1 MAPLAS
7 EHLQPPRPPLP
18 GWVVAGVTALAYLV
32 VGRIGA
38 QLALPSD
45 GVASLLFPASGL
57 ALAALIVGGR
67 AAALGLLLGAL
78 ALRLWLAAD
87 LPSGFSLGALLAA
100 PVIALGVLAQALA
113 GRALVHRHVGQ
124 PLVLTEPLDL
134 LLFYL
139 YGGALACLVS
149 PTVGVVVLAL
159 ADVIRPDTWAAV
171 WLVWWTGDLLGVLI
185 GAPLVLTVVGQPRRD
200 WAPRVLTT
208 GVPLLVALLLLGAG
222 TVQLAKLDDA
232 RRRDG
237 FEREATAAASV
248 VGARLQAPLR
258 ALEAAHSVF
267 VASPT
272 ITHEGFRRASA
283 AWLRDDGELQSL
295 GWAELVARERLASF
309 EAAAQAEGLPGYRVL
324 GRAAAG
330 TDTAPDPVLA
340 LRYIEPQALNASALG
355 VDLRTLPVAS
365 DAVAR
370 AVRSGRAVATPVFAL
385 PQGGLGTV
393 IYRPVFHGS
402 PATPGAREQALRG
415 VVFASV
421 RPGTLWLALR
431 EGLPTHLSACLIDL
445 EPARG
450 GRLLAGDAG
459 CAEAPREAWRHVQTT
474 DFGGRRWELHIVG
487 DAYGLAGGT
496 RSVWPFVVVGQ
507 LAAAVLGAL
516 LLTMTGRRQRI
527 EREVAER
534 TAALTHEMAVR
545 GDAEAALGE
554 SEKRFRVIFDAAP
567 VGMVYT
573 DMAGRIRQTNPAF
586 SQLTGYGREELLQ
599 MTVDELTHA
608 EDRAPDERL
617 FARLAAGEVRHVQ
630 RSKRI
635 VHKGGEARWVRVHL
649 RALDDVAGRPTRMVG
664 VLEDITEHLRLQD
677 AERARE
683 RAEAANRAK
692 SEFVSRMSHEL
703 RTPLN
708 AMLGFAQLL
717 ELDRDHPLAGHQT
730 QWTQQIQHAG
740 WHLLSMINDTLD
752 LSRIESGNLK
762 LQLEPLD
769 VGDMLHAA
777 CSLVAQDA
785 QRRGVTLEL
794 LPPARALRIE
804 GDMTRV
810 KQILTNLLS
819 NAIKYNV
826 DGGLVRLT
834 SRLRDTHTVELEVA
848 DTGLGMTAQQLAD
861 LFQPFNRLGREG
873 SDQEGTG
880 IGLVISQRLAQ
891 LMGGSLDVRST
902 DGEGSVFTLV
912 LPRASGYS
920 GTTDLGELDWPAA
933 ASYHRRRIHYIEDNA
948 TNAEVMRG
956 IVAQRPQIRMDVSCT
971 GLDGLAAVRR
981 ELPDLVLLDMH
992 LPDID
997 GLEVLRELTIDPA
1010 TADIPVLVVSADAGG
1025 TRHEAA
1031 MAAGAAQY
1039 LTKPVGVAQMLAALD
1054 RELERMETRYD

>member
-1 MAPLAS
+1 MSAPAGDLSTA
-7 EHLQPPRPPLP
+7 PRPPLP
-18 GWVVAGVTALAYLV
+18 GWVVAALTALAYLV
-32 VGRIGA
+32 IGRIGA
-38 QLALPSD
+38 QLALPAG

-57 ALAALIVGGR
+57 ALAAVIVGGR

-87 LPSGFSLGALLAA
+87 MPGGFSAGTLLAA
-100 PVIALGVLAQALA
+100 PVIALGVLAQALV
-113 GRALVHRHVGQ
+113 GRALVRRHVSQ

-149 PTVGVVVLAL
+149 PTVGVVALAL
-159 ADVIRPDTWAAV
+159 ADVIRPDAWAAV

-208 GVPLLVALLLLGAG
+208 GVPLLVALLLLGFGA
-222 TVQLAKLDDA
+222 VELDKLDDA
-232 RRRDG
+232 RRRNA

-267 VASPT
+267 VASPS
-272 ITHEGFRRASA
+272 ITHDGFRRASA

-295 GWAELVARERLASF
+295 GWAELVTRDQLPAF
-309 EAAAQAEGLPGYRVL
+309 EAAAQAEGMPGYRVL
-324 GRAAAG
+324 ERGS
-330 TDTAPDPVLA
+330 TAERPADSVLA
-340 LRYIEPQALNASALG
+340 LRYVEPQALNAAALG
-355 VDLRTLPVAS
+355 VDLRTLPVAR
-365 DAVAR
+365 DAVTR

-415 VVFASV
+415 VVFATV

-431 EGLPTHLSACLIDL
+431 EGLPGHLSACLMDI
-445 EPARG
+445 EPALG
-450 GRLLAGDAG
+450 GRLLAGDTG
-459 CAEAPREAWRHVQTT
+459 CAEAPRDAWRHVQTT

-487 DAYGLAGGT
+487 DAYGLPGGA
-496 RSVWPFVVVGQ
+496 RSAWPFVVVGQ

-534 TAALTHEMAVR
+534 TAALTREMAVR

-599 MTVDELTHA
+599 MTVDDLTHA

-617 FARLAAGEVRHVQ
+617 FARLAAGEVRHMQ

-730 QWTQQIQHAG
+730 QWSQQIQHAG

-769 VGDMLHAA
+769 VGEMLHAA

-794 LPPARALRIE
+794 LPPTRALRVE

-826 DGGLVRLT
+826 EGGLVRLT

-848 DTGLGMTAQQLAD
+848 DTGLGMTAQQLSE

-902 DGEGSVFTLV
+902 DGEGSVFTVV

-920 GTTDLGELDWPAA
+920 GTTDLGEFDWPAA
-933 ASYHRRRIHYIEDNA
+933 ATYQRRRIHYIEDNA

-956 IVAQRPQIRMDVSCT
+956 IVAQRPQIQMAVSCT

-1031 MAAGAAQY
+1031 LAAGATQY

-1054 RELERMETRYD
+1054 RELELMETRYD

>member
-1 MAPLAS
+1 MPLLVNDPPA
-7 EHLQPPRPPLP
+7 LPRPPLP
-18 GWVVAGVTALAYLV
+18 GWVVAGLTALAYLV

-38 QLALPSD
+38 QLALPAGS
-45 GVASLLFPASGL
+45 VASLLFPASGL

-67 AAALGLLLGAL
+67 AAAFGLLLGAL
-78 ALRLWLAAD
+78 ALRLWLAVD
-87 LPSGFSLGALLAA
+87 LPGGVHMGALLAA
-100 PVIALGVLAQALA
+100 PVIALGVLAQALV
-113 GRALVHRHVGQ
+113 GRALVRRHVGQ
-124 PLVLTEPLDL
+124 PLVLAEPLDL

-149 PTVGVVVLAL
+149 PTVAVVALAL
-159 ADVIRPDTWAAV
+159 ADVIRPDAWAAV

-200 WAPRVLTT
+200 WAPRLLTT

-222 TVQLAKLDDA
+222 GVELAKLDDA
-232 RRRDG
+232 RRRDV

-295 GWAELVARERLASF
+295 GWAELVAREQVAAF

-324 GRAAAG
+324 ERRAVAAA
-330 TDTAPDPVLA
+330 DHVLA

-370 AVRSGRAVATPVFAL
+370 AVRSGRAVATPVVAL

-393 IYRPVFHGS
+393 IYRPVFHAS

-431 EGLPTHLSACLIDL
+431 EGLPGHLSACLIDL
-445 EPARG
+445 EPASG
-450 GRLLAGDAG
+450 SRLLAGDAG
-459 CAEAPREAWRHVQTT
+459 CAEAPRDAWRHVQTT

-487 DAYGLAGGT
+487 DAHGLPGGT
-496 RSVWPFVVVGQ
+496 RSAWTFVVVGQ

-534 TAALTHEMAVR
+534 TAALTREMAVR

-608 EDRAPDERL
+608 DDRAPDERL
-617 FARLAAGEVRHVQ
+617 FARLAAGDVRHVQ

-635 VHKGGEARWVRVHL
+635 VHKDGEARWVRVHL

-683 RAEAANRAK
+683 HAEAANRAK

-769 VGDMLHAA
+769 VGEMLHAA

-794 LPPARALRIE
+794 LPPARALQVE

-819 NAIKYNV
+819 NAVKYNV
-826 DGGLVRLT
+826 EGGLVRLT

-848 DTGLGMTAQQLAD
+848 DTGLGMTAQQLAE

-912 LPRASGYS
+912 LPRASGYT
-920 GTTDLGELDWPAA
+920 GNTDLGEFDWPAA
-933 ASYHRRRIHYIEDNA
+933 ASYHRRRIHYIEDNL
-948 TNAEVMRG
+948 TNTEVMRG
-956 IVAQRPQIRMDVSCT
+956 IVAQRPQIRMEVSST
-971 GLDGLAAVRR
+971 GLDGLAAIRR

-1031 MAAGAAQY
+1031 LAAGAAQY